1 MTIII
6 CYKCLLCT
14 MLNNFL
20 VQFLSTMFKIISDT
34 IVNKLK
40 TNTILNPC
48 MFLFCQYHMLSY
60 TLTLKY
66 AATGNY
72 RYDIDVK
79 FASPAIKLIPC
90 MSSLLVLI
98 FLYNKNKGKNA
109 LVHCLYWL
117 DYYLIRERKLSFNQ
131 LIMYIANVVV
141 IKLCSWF
148 CYYQTLTCTTDTFP
162 KYYKSSKLI
171 RITHFWI
178 CNNKAG
184 EWFI

>member
-1 MTIII
+1 
-6 CYKCLLCT
+6 

-20 VQFLSTMFKIISDT
+20 VQFLSTMFKIIRDT

-40 TNTILNPC
+40 TNTILNPF

-90 MSSLLVLI
+90 ISSLLVLI
-98 FLYNKNKGKNA
+98 FLYNKNKMHWYI
-109 LVHCLYWL
+109 VCIDWTIILYAKEN
-117 DYYLIRERKLSFNQ
+117 YL
-131 LIMYIANVVV
+131 LI
-141 IKLCSWF
+141 S
-148 CYYQTLTCTTDTFP
+148 
-162 KYYKSSKLI
+162 
-171 RITHFWI
+171 
-178 CNNKAG
+178 
-184 EWFI
+184 